1 MNNNTHFKAIL
12 LTTFAVFLM
21 SLESLF
27 IKLTFIGAFSFSF
40 YIGIFMIISINIFIY
55 QDKNKNMRQ
64 VYTTGIKALL
74 ICGFLFGISNLFFIL
89 AIKTTSVANTVM
101 ILSTGPIFASL
112 YDFLLYKIKST
123 INIYI
128 SSFFIFSG
136 LYIIFYNQIGS
147 SDMIGNFY
155 ALVCVNAFS
164 LAFVLMSKHKEID
177 RFAVTS
183 IAGFITA
190 IISFVFLK
198 SLSIDLNTFYILLFS
213 GLIIS
218 PISRVLL
225 GMGTK
230 TLPASEVGLLMI
242 VETILAPIWVWI
254 FLDEI
259 LNSSTLIGA
268 FVILLTLIL
277 NSFYLIKINKKT
289 TNF

>member
-1 MNNNTHFKAIL
+1 MNNNAHFKAIL
-12 LTTFAVFLM
+12 ITIFAVFLM

-27 IKLTFIGAFSFSF
+27 IKLSSTSAFNFSF
-40 YIGIFMIISINIFIY
+40 YIGAFMMISINIFIH
-55 QDKNKNMRQ
+55 QDKNKDMKQ
-64 VYTTGIKALL
+64 AYTTSLKELL

-128 SSFFIFSG
+128 SSCFIFLG

-147 SDMIGNFY
+147 SDMIGKFY

-164 LAFVLMSKHKEID
+164 VAFVLMSKHKEID
-177 RFAVTS
+177 RFAVAS
-183 IAGFITA
+183 VAGFITA
-190 IISFVFLK
+190 IISFIFLK

-259 LNSSTLIGA
+259 LSFYTLVGA
-268 FVILLTLIL
+268 CIILLTLIL
-277 NSFYLIKINKKT
+277 NSFYLIKINK
-289 TNF
+289 